1 MAQCLLRNLESTYWI
16 FRGNILIELN
26 GNGHQLLFSVQEEQ
40 RYRCTNLK
48 TSADIL
54 NPQKKKKKKKKRNTK
69 EATNSFSI
77 CLKSTYWP
85 VIPGRQIFEDFVIH
99 NEESFGINDLFDGP
113 TFQKWSKHLCGHSH
127 AAKK

>member
-54 NPQKKKKKKKKRNTK
+54 NPQKKKKKKKKEKKNKRPTLFK
-69 EATNSFSI
+69 FAGSPQT
-77 CLKSTYWP
+77 
-85 VIPGRQIFEDFVIH
+85 GR
-99 NEESFGINDLFDGP
+99 GLLGG
-113 TFQKWSKHLCGHSH
+113 K
-127 AAKK
+127 